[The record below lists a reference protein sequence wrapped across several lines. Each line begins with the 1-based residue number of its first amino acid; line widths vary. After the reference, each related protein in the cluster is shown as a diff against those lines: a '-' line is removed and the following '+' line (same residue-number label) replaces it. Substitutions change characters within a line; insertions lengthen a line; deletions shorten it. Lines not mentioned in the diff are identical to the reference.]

1 MEQVIRNYQKGILEQ
16 IRETFPCP
24 EQDIRT
30 YSPLT
35 LAYIG
40 DGIYEL
46 VVRTVIVEKANRR
59 NGDLHK
65 MSVRYVKAES
75 QSKMAECL
83 KTVLTQEESDVF
95 RRGKNASPH
104 STAKNASR
112 GDYHRA
118 TGFEA
123 LMGYLYLTGRTER
136 MLELIRMG
144 MERLENG
151 GKSENAQ

>member
-1 MEQVIRNYQKGILEQ
+1 MEQTGILEQ
-16 IRETFPCP
+16 IKAVFPCQ

-30 YSPLT
+30 YSPLA

-59 NGDLHK
+59 NNDLHR
-65 MSVRYVKAES
+65 MAVRYVKAEN
-75 QSKMAECL
+75 QAKMAETL
-83 KTVLTQEESDVF
+83 KPLLSEEEGDVF
-95 RRGKNASPH
+95 RRGRNASPH
-104 STAKNASR
+104 SVAKNAKRS
-112 GDYHRA
+112 DYYKA

-144 MERLENG
+144 MESLEG
-151 GKSENAQ
+151 GSGK